1 MRDCNIAI
9 TACLRYKWRMYIATV
24 PNRKSPPA
32 ILLRESYREHGKVK
46 TRTIANLTQWAPER
60 IEALRKALKGEFDGV
75 GGEEVSGEI
84 FGVLFALKQLADQV
98 GMTRVLGRCEEG
110 RLALFL
116 VLARIAHGGSRLSAV
131 RWAEQHAVSEILGLE
146 PFDENALY
154 AALDWLQA
162 EQTRIEQG
170 LYAAYL
176 KDHGEPP
183 AIVLYDVTSSYFEGE
198 HNELADY
205 GYNRDGKKG
214 KKQIVIGLLTGA
226 DGEPLAV
233 RVFEGN
239 TADPSTVSEQIAL
252 LQRQFGVS
260 EVVFIGERGMIKAT
274 GKAALGAQGW
284 RYISA
289 LTKPQIRA
297 LRQRGVLQPDL
308 FDEDIGE
315 VAQEDKRLIVRRNAR
330 IQHRLQARRADKLQ
344 RLEARIAERNA
355 FVSQSQRA
363 DPAAGLRQL
372 EHWVKRHKLTGF
384 VTLSLEQDQIRY
396 QIDSEKLAEVALLD
410 GCYVLETTVP
420 AAHMDAQTVDARY
433 RDLQNVERGFRTM
446 KTDFLEVRPI
456 FLRNGKRTKAHVFV
470 AMLALK
476 ITRLFQALLHKAF
489 GTTDA
494 DPHAMT
500 PEDALQSLARLTYLI
515 YDVKGSRYARLI
527 QPDADQRALLDAL
540 GSHFPRQTAKAL

>member
-1 MRDCNIAI
+1 
-9 TACLRYKWRMYIATV
+9 MYIATV

-32 ILLRESYREHGKVK
+32 ILLRESYRQNGKVK
-46 TRTIANLTQWAPER
+46 TRTIANLTSWAPER
-60 IEALRKALKGEFDGV
+60 IEALRKALKGEFDGMY
-75 GGEEVSGEI
+75 GEEISGEI

-98 GMTRVLGRCEEG
+98 GMTRVLGPSEEG

-131 RWAEQHAVSEILGLE
+131 RWAEQHAVSDILGLE
-146 PFDENALY
+146 QFDENDLY
-154 AALDWLQA
+154 AGLDWLEA
-162 EQTRIEQG
+162 EQTRIEKR
-170 LYAAYL
+170 LYEAYV
-176 KDHGEPP
+176 KDSGEPP

-198 HNELADY
+198 HNELAGY

-239 TADPSTVSEQIAL
+239 TADPSTVGEQIDL
-252 LQRQFGVS
+252 LKQQFGVS
-260 EVVFIGERGMIKAT
+260 EVVFIGDRGMIKA
-274 GKAALGAQGW
+274 KSKEALGTQGW

-289 LTKPQIRA
+289 LTKQQIRA
-297 LRQRGVLQPDL
+297 LLKRGVLQPDL

-315 VAQEDKRLIVRRNAR
+315 VAQEDKRLIVRRNER
-330 IQHRLQARRADKLQ
+330 VQRREQARRTDKLT
-344 RLEARIAERNA
+344 RLEALIGKRNA
-355 FVSQSQRA
+355 FVSQSRRA

-372 EHWVKRHKLTGF
+372 EQWVKRHKLNGF
-384 VTLSLEQDQIRY
+384 VTLSLEQEQIRC
-396 QIDSEKLAEVALLD
+396 QIDQEQLAEVALLD

-420 AAHMDAQTVDARY
+420 AAQMEAQTVDARY
-433 RDLQNVERGFRTM
+433 RDLQNVERGFKTM

-476 ITRLFQALLHKAF
+476 ITRLFQALLNKAF
-489 GTTDA
+489 GTTDD
-494 DPHAMT
+494 DPNAMT
-500 PEDALQSLARLTYLI
+500 HEDALQSLARLTYLI
-515 YDVKGSRYARLI
+515 YDVKGARHARLI
-527 QPDADQRALLDAL
+527 QPDDKQRALLEAL
-540 GSHFPRQTAKAL
+540 GIRFPRQTAKTL

>member
-1 MRDCNIAI
+1 
-9 TACLRYKWRMYIATV
+9 MYIATV
-24 PNRKSPPA
+24 PNRRSPPA
-32 ILLRESYREHGKVK
+32 ILLRESYRDKGKVK
-46 TRTIANLTQWAPER
+46 TRTIANLTHWAPER
-60 IEALRKALKGEFDGV
+60 VEALRRALKGDFDGMD
-75 GGEEVSGEI
+75 GEEVSGEI

-98 GMTRVLGRCEEG
+98 GLTRVLGPSEEG

-131 RWAEQHAVSEILGLE
+131 RWAEQHAVSDILGLE
-146 PFDENALY
+146 AFDENALY
-154 AALDWLQA
+154 AALDWLEA

-170 LYAAYL
+170 LYTAYV
-176 KDHGEPP
+176 KDNGKPP

-239 TADPSTVSEQIAL
+239 TADPSTVAEQIDL
-252 LQRQFGVS
+252 LKQQFGVS
-260 EVVFIGERGMIKAT
+260 EVVFIGDRGMLKAK
-274 GKAALGAQGW
+274 GKAVLGAQGW

-289 LTKPQIRA
+289 LTKPQIRT
-297 LRQRGVLQPDL
+297 LLKGGVLQPDL

-315 VAQEDKRLIVRRNAR
+315 AIQEDKRLIVRRNER
-330 IQHRLQARRADKLQ
+330 IQHRERARRADKLK
-344 RLEARIAERNA
+344 RLEVLIAERNA
-355 FVSQSQRA
+355 FVSQSPRA

-372 EHWVKRHKLTGF
+372 EHWVKRHKLSGF
-384 VTLSLEQDQIRY
+384 VTLSLEQEQLRCQVDQE
-396 QIDSEKLAEVALLD
+396 QLAEVALLD

-420 AAHMDAQTVDARY
+420 AAQMDAQTVDARY
-433 RDLQNVERGFRTM
+433 RDLQKVERGFKTM

-476 ITRLFQALLHKAF
+476 ITRLFQALLHQAF
-489 GTTDA
+489 GTTDD
-494 DPHAMT
+494 DPKAMT
-500 PEDALQSLARLTYLI
+500 PEDALQSLTRLTYLS
-515 YDVKGSRYARLI
+515 YEVKGTRYARLI
-527 QPDADQRALLDAL
+527 QPDDGQRALLDAL
-540 GSHFPRQTAKAL
+540 GIHFPRQTAKAL

>member
-1 MRDCNIAI
+1 
-9 TACLRYKWRMYIATV
+9 MYIATV

-32 ILLRESYREHGKVK
+32 VLLRESYRDNGKVK
-46 TRTIANLTQWAPER
+46 TRTIANLTHWAPER
-60 IEALRKALKGEFDGV
+60 VEALRRALKGDFDGMD
-75 GGEEVSGEI
+75 GEEVSGEI

-98 GMTRVLGRCEEG
+98 GMTRVLGRSEQG

-131 RWAEQHAVSEILGLE
+131 RWAEQHAVSDILGLE
-146 PFDENALY
+146 AFDENDLY
-154 AALDWLQA
+154 EALDWLEA
-162 EQTRIEQG
+162 EQTRIEKR
-170 LYAAYL
+170 LYEAYV

-239 TADPSTVSEQIAL
+239 TADPSTVGEQIEL
-252 LQRQFGVS
+252 LKAQFGVC
-260 EVVFIGERGMIKAT
+260 EVVFIGDRGMLKAK

-297 LRQRGVLQPDL
+297 LLKGGVLQPDL
-308 FDEDIGE
+308 FDEDLGE
-315 VAQEDKRLIVRRNAR
+315 VAQEDKRLIVRRNER
-330 IQHRLQARRADKLQ
+330 IQQRERSRRADKLK
-344 RLEARIAERNA
+344 RLEVLIAERNA
-355 FVSQSQRA
+355 FVRQSTRA

-372 EHWVKRHKLTGF
+372 EHWVKRHKLNGF
-384 VTLSLEQDQIRY
+384 VTLSLEQEQIRC
-396 QIDSEKLAEVALLD
+396 QIDQAQMAELALLD

-420 AAHMDAQTVDARY
+420 AARMDAQTVDERY
-433 RDLQNVERGFRTM
+433 RDLQKVERGFRTM

-476 ITRLFQALLHKAF
+476 ITRLFGRRLHKAF
-489 GTTDA
+489 GTTDN
-494 DPHAMT
+494 DVTAMT
-500 PEDALQSLARLTYLI
+500 HADALQALARLTYLI
-515 YDVKGSRYARLI
+515 SDVKGTRYARLI
-527 QPDADQRALLDAL
+527 QPDEAQRALLEAL
-540 GSHFPRQTAKAL
+540 GIRFPRQTAKAV

>member
-1 MRDCNIAI
+1 
-9 TACLRYKWRMYIATV
+9 MYIATV

-32 ILLRESYREHGKVK
+32 MLLRESYRENGKVK
-46 TRTIANLTQWAPER
+46 TRTIANLTHWAPER

-75 GGEEVSGEI
+75 DGEEVSGEI

-98 GMTRVLGRCEEG
+98 GMTRVLGRCEEEG

-131 RWAEQHAVSEILGLE
+131 RWAEQHAVSDMLGLQ
-146 PFDENALY
+146 PLNENDLY
-154 AALDWLQA
+154 ATLDWLQA

-170 LYAAYL
+170 LYAAYV

-239 TADPSTVSEQIAL
+239 TADPSTVGEQIAL
-252 LQRQFGVS
+252 LKQQYGVS
-260 EVVFIGERGMIKAT
+260 EVVFIGDRGMIKAT
-274 GKAALGAQGW
+274 GKEALGALGW

-297 LRQRGVLQPDL
+297 LLQRGVLQPDL

-330 IQHRLQARRADKLQ
+330 IQHRAQARRADKLQ

-384 VTLSLEQDQIRY
+384 VTLSLEQDQIRC
-396 QIDSEKLAEVALLD
+396 QIDQEKLAEVALLD

-433 RDLQNVERGFRTM
+433 RDLQKVERGFRTM

-476 ITRLFQALLHKAF
+476 ITRLFQALYIKPSAPRTL
-489 GTTDA
+489 
-494 DPHAMT
+494 T
-500 PEDALQSLARLTYLI
+500 PM
-515 YDVKGSRYARLI
+515 
-527 QPDADQRALLDAL
+527 P
-540 GSHFPRQTAKAL
+540 

>member
-1 MRDCNIAI
+1 MF
-9 TACLRYKWRMYIATV
+9 YKKRMYIATV

-32 ILLRESYREHGKVK
+32 ILLRESYRQNGKVR
-46 TRTIANLTQWAPER
+46 TRTIANLTHWAPER
-60 IEALRKALKGEFDGV
+60 IEALRKALKGEFDGMD
-75 GGEEVSGEI
+75 GEEVSGEI

-98 GMTRVLGRCEEG
+98 GMTRVLGPSKEG

-131 RWAEQHAVSEILGLE
+131 RWAEQHAVSDILGLE

-154 AALDWLQA
+154 DALDWLEA
-162 EQTRIEQG
+162 EQTRIEKR
-170 LYAAYL
+170 LYEAYV
-176 KDHGEPP
+176 KDSGEPP

-239 TADPSTVSEQIAL
+239 TADPSTVGEQIEL
-252 LQRQFGVS
+252 LKQQFGVS
-260 EVVFIGERGMIKAT
+260 EVVFIGDRGMIKAK
-274 GKAALGAQGW
+274 GKEALGAQGW

-289 LTKPQIRA
+289 LTKQQIRA
-297 LRQRGVLQPDL
+297 LIKRGVLQPDL

-315 VAQEDKRLIVRRNAR
+315 VAQEDKRLIVRRNESV
-330 IQHRLQARRADKLQ
+330 QHRERARRADKLE
-344 RLEARIAERNA
+344 RLEALIGERNA
-355 FVSQSQRA
+355 FVSQSTRA
-363 DPAAGLRQL
+363 DAAAGLRQL
-372 EHWVKRHKLTGF
+372 EQWVKRHKLNGF
-384 VTLSLEQDQIRY
+384 VTLSLEQDQICC
-396 QIDSEKLAEVALLD
+396 QIDQEKMAEVALLD

-420 AAHMDAQTVDARY
+420 AAQMDVQTVDERY
-433 RDLQNVERGFRTM
+433 RDLQKVERGFKTM

-476 ITRLFQALLHKAF
+476 ITRLFQTLLHKAF
-489 GTTDA
+489 GTTDD
-494 DPHAMT
+494 DPNAMT
-500 PEDALQSLARLTYLI
+500 PDDAVQSLARLTYLI
-515 YDVKGSRYARLI
+515 YDVKGTCYARLI
-527 QPDADQRALLDAL
+527 QPDDKQRALLDAL
-540 GSHFPRQTAKAL
+540 GIRFPRQTAKAL

>member
-1 MRDCNIAI
+1 
-9 TACLRYKWRMYIATV
+9 
-24 PNRKSPPA
+24 
-32 ILLRESYREHGKVK
+32 LLRESYRENGKVK
-46 TRTIANLTQWAPER
+46 TRTIANLTHWAAER

-75 GGEEVSGEI
+75 DGEEVSGEI

-98 GMTRVLGRCEEG
+98 GITRVLGPSEEG

-146 PFDENALY
+146 QFDENDLY
-154 AALDWLQA
+154 AALDWLEA
-162 EQTRIEQG
+162 EQTRLEQG
-170 LYAAYL
+170 LYAAYV

-183 AIVLYDVTSSYFEGE
+183 AMVLYDVTSSYFEGE

-239 TADPSTVSEQIAL
+239 SADPSTVGEQIEL
-252 LQRQFGVS
+252 LKQQFAVS
-260 EVVFIGERGMIKAT
+260 EVVFIGDRGMIKAK
-274 GKAALGAQGW
+274 GKAALGALGW

-289 LTKPQIRA
+289 LTKQQIRA
-297 LRQRGVLQPDL
+297 LLKRGVLQPDL
-308 FDEDIGE
+308 FDDDLGE
-315 VAQEDKRLIVRRNAR
+315 VAQEDSRLIVRRNVS
-330 IQHRLQARRADKLQ
+330 IQHREQARRADKLK
-344 RLEARIAERNA
+344 RLETLITERNA
-355 FVSQSQRA
+355 FVSQSTRA

-372 EHWVKRHKLTGF
+372 EHWVKRHKLNGF
-384 VTLSLEQDQIRY
+384 VSLSLEQDQIRC
-396 QIDSEKLAEVALLD
+396 QMDQAQMAEVALLD

-420 AAHMDAQTVDARY
+420 AAHMDARTVDERY
-433 RDLQNVERGFRTM
+433 RDLQKVERGFRTM
-446 KTDFLEVRPI
+446 KTEFLEVRPI

-494 DPHAMT
+494 DPNAMT
-500 PEDALQSLARLTYLI
+500 HADALQSLARLTYLI

-527 QPDADQRALLDAL
+527 QPDDKQRALLDAL
-540 GSHFPRQTAKAL
+540 GLRFPRQTAKAL